1 MDGDSLNISALMGRV
16 GGVIIIVVVVL
27 VIAKAV
33 RRKK

>member
-1 MDGDSLNISALMGRV
+1 MDGEALNVSALMGRV
-16 GGVIIIVVVVL
+16 IGVIIIVIVVV